1 MRLLKLGIYHP
12 TYLQDFYAKRSELK
26 RQPYLVQ
33 HGVLIDDC
41 FGSSNFWTDALTEL
55 NYQTTDIIANAEFLQ
70 TTWASENGVNFDEND
85 WLFEIAA
92 AQIKRFRPDVLLVAD
107 YSTFSADFLK
117 NIRRECSSVRLI
129 LGWCGAPYNDSSVFR
144 EWDIALSCVPE
155 LVADFR
161 AKGISSHH
169 VNHAF
174 APRILNR
181 LNLKSEPNIDFAFVG
196 SILKQNQFHIERE
209 RLLLELVKSTN
220 LRIWSDVK
228 RPSRKQRLNVFVRR
242 KAHDFVTA
250 ARRASV
256 PEQLLNTLPL
266 VRKIAGWDAPPTLE
280 QYVDERIARRTHSPI
295 FGLEMFQQL
304 RDARVVFNNHIDIS
318 PISASSMRLFETT
331 GVGACLLT
339 DWKENLSEL
348 FEPDKEV
355 LTYRTAAEC
364 VEKVIYI
371 LEHEDERCS
380 IAAAG
385 QLRTLR
391 EHTFENRAARIDEII
406 RKNINSRFKIQN
418 SKFTT

>member
-107 YSTFSADFLK
+107 YSTFTADFLK

-220 LRIWSDVK
+220 LQIWSDIK
-228 RPSRKQRLNVFVRR
+228 RPSRKQRRDVFIRR
-242 KAHDFVTA
+242 KAHDIVTA
-250 ARRASV
+250 ARNASV

-318 PISASSMRLFETT
+318 PISASNMRLFETT
-331 GVGACLLT
+331 GIGACLLT

-364 VEKVIYI
+364 VEKVNYI
-371 LEHEDERCS
+371 LEHEDERRS

-391 EHTFENRAARIDEII
+391 EHTFDNRAAQIDEII
-406 RKNINSRFKIQN
+406 RGVLTSA
-418 SKFTT
+418 S